1 MVWEKEVEEEEKEM
15 ISFKYLTH
23 SPKYFFLSIFG
34 KLPQYL
40 LLRFMEIILSPQ
52 GMRLESVIS
61 SII

>member
-40 LLRFMEIILSPQ
+40 FLRFMENNSFPS
-52 GMRLESVIS
+52 RDET
-61 SII
+61 